1 MLKAIFTFLLIYIYT
16 VLTPLLGQGRSF
28 LDFDIGSLMVYSS
41 TYILYIYLW
50 VLSFFIFRFNKL
62 FFNGFVLLISSFF
75 LLNIYATINLQNEF
89 NNSTSFEHSV
99 ADESITH
106 KEEIVDF
113 LASYVESEISIYY
126 GLLEFEYDWS
136 NYFNEINYS
145 SSYYGYIYS
154 IGREFDYLLKRKYD
168 IDNVNEGLLIRSP
181 ENTQFFLRFSYDDLP
196 KNLYRNFNEFQFGNY
211 IVTINL
217 DF

>member
-1 MLKAIFTFLLIYIYT
+1 M
-16 VLTPLLGQGRSF
+16 
-28 LDFDIGSLMVYSS
+28 
-41 TYILYIYLW
+41 
-50 VLSFFIFRFNKL
+50 
-62 FFNGFVLLISSFF
+62 SSFPQRCIERPSWF
-75 LLNIYATINLQNEF
+75 SRAGPISVSNALKQIASKEPVSSPNLIRRWEVPSLFKKLICIFAKTNVGAFAPGPYGPAEF

-106 KEEIVDF
+106 KEEVVDF
-113 LASYVESEISIYY
+113 LASYVEGEISIYY
-126 GLLEFEYDWS
+126 GLIEFEYDWS

-196 KNLYRNFNEFQFGNY
+196 KNLYRNFKNS
-211 IVTINL
+211 
-217 DF
+217 

>member
-89 NNSTSFEHSV
+89 NNSTSLEHSV

-168 IDNVNEGLLIRSP
+168 IDNVNEGLLIKSP
-181 ENTQFFLRFSYDDLP
+181 ENTQFLSL
-196 KNLYRNFNEFQFGNY
+196 
-211 IVTINL
+211 IHI
-217 DF
+217 